1 MLSSPH
7 VNRHFAVLA
16 TLPAVTPMAKKLPES
31 LYRAGVSVLTLA
43 VAVLLLASSVELHD
57 SRRQHRSIGSPTE
70 IAVDAQHA
78 GQTAHLERSEIVLVS
93 HCPECLL
100 RSQSV
105 GKVAA
110 PDAGAVDSAS
120 PRRLRGVPGESRP
133 PSNLGRLIAS
143 RAPPRS

>member
-1 MLSSPH
+1 
-7 VNRHFAVLA
+7 
-16 TLPAVTPMAKKLPES
+16 MAKKLPES
-31 LYRAGVSVLTLA
+31 FYRVSVGVLTLA

-57 SRRQHRSIGSPTE
+57 SLRQHRSIGSPTE
-70 IAVDAQHA
+70 IAVDARH
-78 GQTAHLERSEIVLVS
+78 GEETAHLERSEIVLVS

-110 PDAGAVDSAS
+110 VVAAAVDSA
-120 PRRLRGVPGESRP
+120 PPGRLFGILEESRP
-133 PSNLGRLIAS
+133 PSSLARLLTS